1 MTRMSAIDKYRTI
14 FKECFQYDGDVD
26 SLEYQSIEEWDS
38 VAHMQLMTELEEEFK
53 IELDI
58 DDIIDFS
65 SFKVGIE
72 IIRKYNV
79 EVN

>member
-1 MTRMSAIDKYRTI
+1 MNSIDTYRNI
-14 FKECFQYDGDVD
+14 FKECFQYTGNVD
-26 SLEYQSIEEWDS
+26 DLEYQSIAEWDS

-72 IIRKYNV
+72 ILNKYDV
-79 EVN
+79 EIL